1 MAASARTKTR
11 LTCVTDTDSIRSPM
25 LADEN
30 PTASPRLPIKTP
42 TAGDAE
48 GSTTRAAPARI
59 LLRWLTLGYTAF
71 VIYGSL
77 VPLRFRPRPLADA
90 WESFQRIPYLELGIG
105 SRADWVAN
113 ILLFVPLAFLWL
125 GVLWPKRGWIAK
137 GLASAL
143 VLFCCVGLSVAI
155 EFTQNFFPPRTV
167 SLNDVIAES
176 IGAVIGIGLWWST
189 GSRVMGWLAGW
200 SQAHTPT
207 GTAGRLLYAYLFLLF
222 GYSIM
227 PLDLTISA
235 VEIYHKWQEG
245 KVLLVPFSAVYETG
259 AQRAYA
265 LLADI
270 AIWIPAAFLWKL
282 SSSHS
287 ARKVVLYVVACATTI
302 EVLQLFVYSRVTS
315 TTDVLTAGCG
325 GVIGVALAGWL
336 RPGTGTP
343 SSPRSI
349 DFGSGWV
356 LLWILALAG
365 WAGVLMVVFWYPFD
379 FNTDWRF
386 VQGRLPALKRV
397 PFEAYYYGTEFR
409 ALTEVFHKAG
419 FFFPLGVLLAI
430 GVLGARRLV
439 SLPSAIWYAGGT
451 FIIAGAAIGIEAGQL
466 LLPGKNADLTDVF
479 LEALG
484 AMIGFVAILA
494 YFEPLRA
501 SAADRR
507 ASSEGEKPGRHPQGS
522 ARQFLATAQ
531 GEVRDSPDGRRVGTW
546 SRYGWLWGAVVMV
559 GLVWVATHSA
569 LAPYNLRKLVQTRVP
584 LFSVAVLVAA
594 TYWTLGV
601 PVSLAGKWMAANRH
615 SVLLAAL
622 SVLGYGFGAWLLFR
636 LAVPLEMIEK
646 VVGSPVLGWPL
657 EFEDVGRFV
666 ALFCVP
672 ALAGIGASLFVG
684 FSILHSRK
692 ARIARATWLLM
703 ATILLPVCYWIVV
716 EKAATDNIVE
726 LMRDNGS
733 ILSGVC
739 LFAYVLLI
747 AASATVIALNRCLLP
762 RRRLVAWA
770 LVTIGAPLGY
780 ALLGLGLED
789 MLVKYGKVF
798 SAMQFLLSSSR
809 EAYAAPL
816 ELGFRFLIAHAGIVA
831 VGAVCQAPFW
841 TWQRAAH
848 GQLGDR

>member
-1 MAASARTKTR
+1 
-11 LTCVTDTDSIRSPM
+11 
-25 LADEN
+25 
-30 PTASPRLPIKTP
+30 
-42 TAGDAE
+42 
-48 GSTTRAAPARI
+48 
-59 LLRWLTLGYTAF
+59 LLG
-71 VIYGSL
+71 
-77 VPLRFRPRPLADA
+77 
-90 WESFQRIPYLELGIG
+90 
-105 SRADWVAN
+105 
-113 ILLFVPLAFLWL
+113 
-125 GVLWPKRGWIAK
+125 
-137 GLASAL
+137 
-143 VLFCCVGLSVAI
+143 
-155 EFTQNFFPPRTV
+155 
-167 SLNDVIAES
+167 
-176 IGAVIGIGLWWST
+176 
-189 GSRVMGWLAGW
+189 
-200 SQAHTPT
+200 
-207 GTAGRLLYAYLFLLF
+207 
-222 GYSIM
+222 
-227 PLDLTISA
+227 
-235 VEIYHKWQEG
+235 
-245 KVLLVPFSAVYETG
+245 
-259 AQRAYA
+259 
-265 LLADI
+265 
-270 AIWIPAAFLWKL
+270 
-282 SSSHS
+282 
-287 ARKVVLYVVACATTI
+287 
-302 EVLQLFVYSRVTS
+302 
-315 TTDVLTAGCG
+315 
-325 GVIGVALAGWL
+325 
-336 RPGTGTP
+336 
-343 SSPRSI
+343 
-349 DFGSGWV
+349 
-356 LLWILALAG
+356 
-365 WAGVLMVVFWYPFD
+365 
-379 FNTDWRF
+379 
-386 VQGRLPALKRV
+386 
-397 PFEAYYYGTEFR
+397 
-409 ALTEVFHKAG
+409 
-419 FFFPLGVLLAI
+419 I

-439 SLPSAIWYAGGT
+439 AVPSAIWYAGGA

-466 LLPGKNADLTDVF
+466 LLPGKNADLTDVL

-507 ASSEGEKPGRHPQGS
+507 ALSEGEKAGRHPQGS